1 MTTIRNY
8 HNQATLKDEDRDMI
22 KLQRNYLIKMYENTM
37 DDLKI
42 LSEMADRIRE
52 RWLKL
57 QEKPKPLNRIDQF
70 KERCMENEI
79 QTYELSLGKI
89 DERIREFNVEIS
101 YKIIQCNTQLEY
113 DEIDLDSDYE
123 NSEDETPIESEDGE
137 DSDETLSDNESEKE
151 ERAMSPT
158 PYPCCNEIHCIC
170 YDQIEIDKEYEEYC
184 LNQVEQMAEN
194 Y

>member
-1 MTTIRNY
+1 
-8 HNQATLKDEDRDMI
+8 
-22 KLQRNYLIKMYENTM
+22 
-37 DDLKI
+37 
-42 LSEMADRIRE
+42 MADRIRE

-57 QEKPKPLNRIDQF
+57 QEKPKPLSRIDQF

-89 DERIREFNVEIS
+89 NRRIREFNEEIS
-101 YKIIQCNTQLEY
+101 YKIIQCNTQLGY

-123 NSEDETPIESEDGE
+123 DSEDEIPTESENEE
-137 DSDETLSDNESEKE
+137 DSDEILSDNDSEEKE
-151 ERAMSPT
+151 KAMSPI

-184 LNQVEQMAEN
+184 LNQAEQMAEN
-194 Y
+194 H

>member
-1 MTTIRNY
+1 MTTIRDY
-8 HNQATLKDEDRDMI
+8 HNRVTLRDEDRDMI
-22 KLQRNYLIKMYENTM
+22 KAQRNYLIKMYESTM
-37 DDLKI
+37 DDLNI
-42 LSEMADRIRE
+42 LGKMADRIRE

-70 KERCMENEI
+70 KEKCMENEI

-123 NSEDETPIESEDGE
+123 NSEDETPIESENEE
-137 DSDETLSDNESEKE
+137 DSDETLSDNDSEKE
-151 ERAMSPT
+151 ERAMSSI

-184 LNQVEQMAEN
+184 LNQAEQMFEKH
-194 Y
+194 

>member
-8 HNQATLKDEDRDMI
+8 HNQVILKDEDRDMI
-22 KLQRNYLIKMYENTM
+22 KAQRNYLIKMYGMTM
-37 DDLKI
+37 EDINI
-42 LSEMADRIRE
+42 LGKMADRIRK

-57 QEKPKPLNRIDQF
+57 QEKPKPLSRIDQF
-70 KERCMENEI
+70 KEKCMENEI

-89 DERIREFNVEIS
+89 DKRIRGFNEEIS
-101 YKIIQCNTQLEY
+101 YKIIQCNNQLGY

-123 NSEDETPIESEDGE
+123 DSEDETPTESENEE
-137 DSDETLSDNESEKE
+137 DSDENLSDNDSERE
-151 ERAMSPT
+151 ERAISPI

-194 Y
+194 H

>member
-1 MTTIRNY
+1 MTTIKNY
-8 HNQATLKDEDRDMI
+8 HNQIVLKDEDRDMI
-22 KLQRNYLIKMYENTM
+22 KAQRNYLIKMYGMTM
-37 DDLKI
+37 EDIKI
-42 LSEMADRIRE
+42 LDKMADRIRE

-57 QEKPKPLNRIDQF
+57 QEKLKPLNRIDQF

-79 QTYELSLGKI
+79 ETYQSSLGKI
-89 DERIREFNVEIS
+89 DKRVREFNEEIS
-101 YKIIQCNTQLEY
+101 YKIIQCNTQLGY

-123 NSEDETPIESEDGE
+123 DSKNETPTESEDEK
-137 DSDETLSDNESEKE
+137 DSDEDLSDNDSERE
-151 ERAMSPT
+151 ERAMSPI

-194 Y
+194 H

>member
-8 HNQATLKDEDRDMI
+8 HNQITLKDEDRDMI

-37 DDLKI
+37 DDLNI
-42 LSEMADRIRE
+42 LSKMADRIRE

-57 QEKPKPLNRIDQF
+57 QGKPKPLSRIDQF

-101 YKIIQCNTQLEY
+101 YKIKQCNTQLEY

-123 NSEDETPIESEDGE
+123 NSEDETPIESENGE
-137 DSDETLSDNESEKE
+137 DSDETLSDNDSEKE
-151 ERAMSPT
+151 ERAMSPI

-184 LNQVEQMAEN
+184 LNQAEQMFEKH
-194 Y
+194 

>member
-8 HNQATLKDEDRDMI
+8 HNQITLKDEDRDMI

-37 DDLKI
+37 DDLNI
-42 LSEMADRIRE
+42 LSKMADRIRE

-57 QEKPKPLNRIDQF
+57 QGKPKPLSRIDQF

-79 QTYELSLGKI
+79 QTYELK
-89 DERIREFNVEIS
+89 
-101 YKIIQCNTQLEY
+101 Y